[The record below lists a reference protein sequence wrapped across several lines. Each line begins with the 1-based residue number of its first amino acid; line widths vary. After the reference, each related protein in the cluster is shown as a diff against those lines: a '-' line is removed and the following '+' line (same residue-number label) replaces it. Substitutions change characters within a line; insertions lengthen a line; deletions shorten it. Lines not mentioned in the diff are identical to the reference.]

1 MDKDFNEF
9 TEEDFESEDFNEE
22 AFRQKVINAAQADL
36 DETPNIGES
45 IQKRKNDLAQIKDNF
60 NAIWAA
66 YKALKKARNHEEWQ
80 FIDAKVRTLLYAVLN
95 KLLSA
100 FVRAGTYDEI
110 MKLND
115 KIDLSLKDLRE
126 EKDLLRNMRS
136 AIKEL
141 EKYDIDDCNYD
152 MALLLALINEK
163 NDLLMRRLNEEVRG
177 LGIRLR
183 GIDYYSNSKIQEDLD
198 LISENIDYK
207 VQKLELTHKY

>member
-9 TEEDFESEDFNEE
+9 TEEDFESKDFNEE

-100 FVRAGTYDEI
+100 FVREGTYDEI

-198 LISENIDYK
+198 LVSENIDYK

>member
-9 TEEDFESEDFNEE
+9 TEEDFESEDFDEE
-22 AFRQKVINAAQADL
+22 AFRQRVINAAQVDL
-36 DETPNIGES
+36 DQTPNIGES

-66 YKALKKARNHEEWQ
+66 YKSLKKARNHEEWQ
-80 FIDAKVRTLLYAVLN
+80 FIDAKVRTLLYAALN

-100 FVRAGTYDEI
+100 FVRVDAYDELMI
-110 MKLND
+110 LND
-115 KIDLSLKDLRE
+115 KINGSLKDLRE
-126 EKDLLRNMRS
+126 EKELLRNMYS

-163 NDLLMRRLNEEVRG
+163 NDLMLRKLNEEVYG
-177 LGIRLR
+177 LGVRLR

-198 LISENIDYK
+198 LVSENIDYK

>member
-80 FIDAKVRTLLYAVLN
+80 FIDAKVRTLLYAILN

-100 FVRAGTYDEI
+100 FVREI

-198 LISENIDYK
+198 LVSENIDYK

>member
-1 MDKDFNEF
+1 
-9 TEEDFESEDFNEE
+9 
-22 AFRQKVINAAQADL
+22 
-36 DETPNIGES
+36 
-45 IQKRKNDLAQIKDNF
+45 
-60 NAIWAA
+60 
-66 YKALKKARNHEEWQ
+66 
-80 FIDAKVRTLLYAVLN
+80 
-95 KLLSA
+95 
-100 FVRAGTYDEI
+100 

-163 NDLLMRRLNEEVRG
+163 NDLLMKRLNEEVRG

-198 LISENIDYK
+198 LVSENIDYK